1 MAIRREKEYL
11 TRMTMP
17 LVTSKEKRRNA
28 VVATAIIIGGLAI
41 LAVKVNK
48 ELKEI
53 ADECVTAFDRF
64 W

>member
-1 MAIRREKEYL
+1 
-11 TRMTMP
+11 MP